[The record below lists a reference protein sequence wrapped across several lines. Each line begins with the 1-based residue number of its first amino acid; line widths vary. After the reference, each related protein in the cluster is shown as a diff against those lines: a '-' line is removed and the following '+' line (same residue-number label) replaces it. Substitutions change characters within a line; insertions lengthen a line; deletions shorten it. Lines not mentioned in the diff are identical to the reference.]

1 MEESALTSEEPVD
14 PSSVSSTVDDEKYC
28 NNITDTSGP
37 VICLTHA
44 ISVNETVTSAK
55 PIDLH

>member
-14 PSSVSSTVDDEKYC
+14 LSSVWSTVVDEKDC
-28 NNITDTSGP
+28 DNIRDTSGS
-37 VICLTHA
+37 VMCLA
-44 ISVNETVTSAK
+44 YAVSVNETVTLAK